1 MPLMTAVDAG
11 DRIAAL
17 HATYVRLIDDDR
29 LEAWEELFTDP
40 CRYQITTRENVTRG
54 LPLGLLECTSRGML
68 RDRIEALRR
77 VNVYEAH
84 TYSHQISGLVAT
96 PNPDGTY
103 SARSNFL
110 VIRTTADGEMML
122 FSAGVYADVIVFD
135 DAGAATFRE
144 RIAITE
150 SRRID
155 TLLVRPL

>member
-1 MPLMTAVDAG
+1 VIAG
-11 DRIAAL
+11 PERSIAAL

-29 LEAWEELFTDP
+29 LEEWEDLFTDP

-77 VNVYEAH
+77 VNVFEAH
-84 TYSHQISGLVAT
+84 TYSHQISGLAVT
-96 PNPDGTY
+96 RTDDGTY
-103 SARSNFL
+103 AARSNYL
-110 VIRTTADGEMML
+110 VIRTTGDGEMML
-122 FSAGVYADVIVFD
+122 FSAGVYADIIVIDGDV
-135 DAGAATFRE
+135 ARFRE
-144 RIAITE
+144 RIVIAE

>member
-1 MPLMTAVDAG
+1 MTHDTDRLIAG
-11 DRIAAL
+11 L

-29 LEAWEELFTDP
+29 LEEWEELFTEP

-54 LPLGLLECTSRGML
+54 LPLGLIECTSRGML

-84 TYSHQISGLVAT
+84 TYSHQISGLAIT
-96 PNPDGTY
+96 PLGDGTFA
-103 SARSNFL
+103 ARSNYL
-110 VIRTTADGEMML
+110 VIRTTADGEMQI
-122 FSAGVYADVIVFD
+122 FSAGVYADVIEI
-135 DAGAATFRE
+135 GADGTARFRE
-144 RIAITE
+144 RVVVTE